1 MGATIAGLEQRGLVV
16 REPDPVDGRR
26 FILGLSPAGGA
37 AIGSGRSAIV
47 DRVAVVLAASFTREE
62 IATLD
67 AAARLLERLAE
78 LL

>member
-1 MGATIAGLEQRGLVV
+1 MR
-16 REPDPVDGRR
+16 RPDSVDGRR
-26 FILGLSPAGGA
+26 SILSLTPAGQA

-47 DRVAVVLAASFTREE
+47 DRVAVVLAGSFTSEE

-67 AAARLLERLAE
+67 AAARLIERLAE